1 MRKKIVKD
9 PRGKVTLRPTARAK
23 WATIAEYR
31 GWNYTEAAER
41 MADREMALIE
51 QEKAR
56 NAIAGTDALS
66 PNAQS
71 TAPATGHKAKS

>member
-1 MRKKIVKD
+1 MRI
-9 PRGKVTLRPTARAK
+9 RRATHAK
-23 WATIAEYR
+23 LKAIKSYR
-31 GWNYTEAAER
+31 GWPYVVAIDR